1 MAVFG
6 KGRCASSQEG
16 KCEGEADR
24 RQWELCP
31 LPCAAH
37 LVSMAACGSRRFL
50 ESSGS
55 WS

>member
-1 MAVFG
+1 MVVFG
-6 KGRCASSQEG
+6 RGRCASSQEG
-16 KCEGEADR
+16 KCEGEAEGG
-24 RQWELCP
+24 QWELCP

-37 LVSMAACGSRRFL
+37 LVSIDAYSSRRFL